1 MNDPAIRRILTGVD
15 RGDLA
20 THALAVAMELA
31 EVYDARLD
39 VVHAVDLHP
48 PLRGNASTKRWA
60 EASAKAIEEARK
72 ELEGRLSLT
81 VEHPRFADVPPG
93 DYTTVT
99 VGRPAAALLEFA
111 REHEVDLIVLG
122 GHRHRKVFDFGGT
135 ARAVFAESSCPVWV
149 QAGAPRKVGTILAA
163 IDLSD
168 SSELVLA
175 MARSL
180 AGKLSARVQVLHC
193 FQPPS
198 FAYDSESE
206 EAVGTAYVVSGVR
219 DDERDEFARR
229 FQAFDWH
236 GVSADSLFT
245 EGEPSD
251 EILERGGEAD
261 LIVMG
266 THGRTGLARA
276 VLGSQAY
283 KVLRA
288 ATRPVLAIPQTAQKL
303 LSR

>member
-1 MNDPAIRRILTGVD
+1 MHDQAIRRILTGID

-20 THALAVAMELA
+20 THALAAAMELA
-31 EVYDARLD
+31 EVFDARLD
-39 VVHAVDLHP
+39 VLHAVDLHP

-60 EASAKAIEEARK
+60 EASATALEEARR
-72 ELEGRLSLT
+72 EIEGRLSLM
-81 VEHPRFADVPPG
+81 VEHPRFADVPPA
-93 DYTTVT
+93 DYTTIAI
-99 VGRPAAALLEFA
+99 GRPAAALMDFA

-122 GHRHRKVFDFGGT
+122 GHRHRKLFDFGGT
-135 ARAVFAESSCPVWV
+135 ARAVFAETPCPVWV
-149 QAGAPRKVGTILAA
+149 QAGPPRKIARLLAA

-168 SSELVLA
+168 SSELVLSLTRTL
-175 MARSL
+175 AR
-180 AGKLSARVQVLHC
+180 KLSARVEVLHC

-206 EAVGTAYVVSGVR
+206 EAVGAAYVVAGVR
-219 DDERDEFARR
+219 DDEREEFVRR

-236 GVSADSLFT
+236 GVPADSIFS
-245 EGEPSD
+245 EGEPSS
-251 EILERGGEAD
+251 EILEREDAAD

-283 KVLRA
+283 KVLKA
-288 ATRPVLAIPQTAQKL
+288 ATRPVLAIPQPAQKL
-303 LSR
+303 LA